1 MTGIF
6 FAFTREGAA
15 LSVITYGMGVHW
27 ALNAAKNYPGQV
39 EIVDLRTQ
47 LLGRSIGT
55 HKAVEELFDVKVT
68 GVHMVNRKGKPTMR
82 YGRTVSHRPAV
93 RKAYVQLAEGSKT
106 LEFFEGI

>member
-1 MTGIF
+1 MK
-6 FAFTREGAA
+6 AREII
-15 LSVITYGMGVHW
+15 LRPIITEKTTSMQERENTVCFEVDRR
-27 ALNAAKNYPGQV
+27 ANKIQV
-39 EIVDLRTQ
+39 R
-47 LLGRSIGT
+47 
-55 HKAVEELFDVKVT
+55 KAVEELFDVKVT

>member
-1 MTGIF
+1 MK
-6 FAFTREGAA
+6 AREII
-15 LSVITYGMGVHW
+15 LRPIITEKTTFMQERENTVCFEVDRR
-27 ALNAAKNYPGQV
+27 ANKIQV
-39 EIVDLRTQ
+39 R
-47 LLGRSIGT
+47 
-55 HKAVEELFDVKVT
+55 KAVEELFDVKVT